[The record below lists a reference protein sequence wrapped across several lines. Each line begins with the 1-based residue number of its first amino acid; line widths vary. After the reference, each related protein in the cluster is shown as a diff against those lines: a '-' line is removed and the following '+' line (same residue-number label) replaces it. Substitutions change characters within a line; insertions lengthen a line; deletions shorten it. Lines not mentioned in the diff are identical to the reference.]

1 MSNFEAN
8 FPEVYDSYLPQT
20 IKSLIYVPLQKQ
32 TSIIGFAVGIM
43 STYYFLSKKKGKMGR
58 KGPIL

>member
-8 FPEVYDSYLPQT
+8 FPEVDDSYLPQT
-20 IKSLIYVPLQKQ
+20 IKSLFYAPLQKL
-32 TSIIGFAVGIM
+32 TSMIGFALGIM

-58 KGPIL
+58 KRPIL